1 MGQLIPVP
9 GGEPGPAERPEFF
22 EQILGDEA
30 DAAARKA
37 AKKPWWLPAN
47 RAGYYFKIGG
57 LYFTL
62 AVAALI
68 ASFAGA
74 PVAYARMFA
83 CLWVLMSLSFL
94 VPGVVVRR
102 RTRRARETTRDLESP
117 PGRGER

>member
-1 MGQLIPVP
+1 LGFQAGP
-9 GGEPGPAERPEFF
+9 GRHGPDCATTDGAADPRARWRTGTAERPEFF
-22 EQILGDEA
+22 EQVLGDEA

-83 CLWVLMSLSFL
+83 CLW
-94 VPGVVVRR
+94 
-102 RTRRARETTRDLESP
+102 
-117 PGRGER
+117 